1 VHGSAIPPPP
11 RFASLPPCPL
21 SIEGRR
27 HSRDYRTIL
36 ALVRSPAPFQHSRD
50 YRLPLDPRHSPPSF
64 SSMAPP
70 VRLATP
76 ASSPLALLFP
86 QPPRGTLNPIP
97 HHRTNPRIYA
107 APPAPCQLRQVLAI
121 DVAQAC
127 RPRPRPRRA
136 GFGTE
141 RRDRRRI
148 QALSLGVPH
157 SPLRRSPSLLRRGLQ
172 RLRLHRSSW

>member
-1 VHGSAIPPPP
+1 MPALHRRKAPFQGLPHHSRPRPLSGTIPAFQGLPPPP
-11 RFASLPPCPL
+11 RSAALSPVLLEYGTARPP
-21 SIEGRR
+21 R
-27 HSRDYRTIL
+27 
-36 ALVRSPAPFQHSRD
+36 APC
-50 YRLPLDPRHSPPSF
+50 LL
-64 SSMAPP
+64 
-70 VRLATP
+70 
-76 ASSPLALLFP
+76 PLALLFP